1 MVATVLVTGAS
12 GGLGARL
19 VPLLRE
25 RGYRVRV
32 VVHRRPVKG
41 ADETVRG
48 DLLDEAS
55 LADAV
60 RGADSV
66 MHLAALTHARSASDY
81 QRFNVTGT
89 ENLVRAAVAANAGR
103 FVFVSTR
110 AIGPDGGGYSD
121 SKRLAEAVVA
131 DSGLEYSIV
140 RLPEV
145 FGAGS
150 SEGVDQMLE
159 AARGGRPILV
169 VGNGAQQ
176 LCPAHVDDVLPAVVQ
191 AVSAPAA
198 AGRTYTLAGECTTV
212 REFAERVAAATG
224 RGSRI
229 VALPRLLVRAAG
241 AASRV
246 APLPIYPDQYARLH
260 APKRPASQEAEA
272 DLGFRP
278 RGLDDAIRSLAA

>member
-1 MVATVLVTGAS
+1 MAATVLVTGAS
-12 GGLGARL
+12 GGLGTQL

-25 RGYRVRV
+25 RGYRVRAL
-32 VVHRRPVKG
+32 VHRHPVDG

-48 DLLDEAS
+48 DLLDQPS

-66 MHLAALTHARSASDY
+66 LHLAALTHARTAADY
-81 QRFNVTGT
+81 YRFNVTGT
-89 ENLVRAAVAANAGR
+89 ENLVQAAGAANTGR
-103 FVFVSTR
+103 FVYVSTR
-110 AIGPDGGGYSD
+110 AIGPEGGGYSK
-121 SKRLAEAVVA
+121 SKRAAEAVVA
-131 DSGLEYSIV
+131 DSGLEYTIV

-169 VGNGAQQ
+169 VGNGGQQ
-176 LCPAHVDDVLPAVVQ
+176 LCPAHIDDVLPAVVE
-191 AVSAPAA
+191 ALSVPAA
-198 AGRTYTLAGECTTV
+198 AGRTYTLAGECTTM
-212 REFAERVAAATG
+212 RELAESVAAATG

-229 VALPRLLVRAAG
+229 VGLPRLLVRAAG

-246 APLPIYPDQYARLH
+246 APLPLYPDQYARLH
-260 APKRPASQEAEA
+260 APKPPASPEAEA